1 MNLEPRHFLAPS
13 TKRGT
18 HSKQPSPC
26 VSWQSLASKRRK
38 PDTTQFSSQSV
49 FQVVRSHPSECVA
62 HRTESCLNCLVALL
76 KGLLAFTRRWL
87 TNRSTGLATAGGLSQ
102 LCCACGTI
110 AHLAYATCLRSPVSS
125 NYKGFPMCQAKGC
138 LAESRQRFSAFAF
151 GRIKSHREVLAAG

>member
-87 TNRSTGLATAGGLSQ
+87 TNRSTGQFAAQGIWASFHSRP
-102 LCCACGTI
+102 I
-110 AHLAYATCLRSPVSS
+110 ALRRKLPVSS
-125 NYKGFPMCQAKGC
+125 NVRRLKYTSSKLCANQIRSATT
-138 LAESRQRFSAFAF
+138 SRRSNF
-151 GRIKSHREVLAAG
+151 